1 MDTTNHFIH
10 AEEQQELVCLVK
22 QGRSRGQSNFKVDED
37 IKLAS
42 SYAFVTTN
50 AAIGTDQDGATFW
63 EKIRVSF
70 VNRGGGAHR
79 TTVSLQNRFN
89 KVLQAE
95 VNKYIGILQSA
106 LREYHSGWVME
117 DYICDA
123 KKRYQLKFGKV
134 FKHDSVHLILKKY
147 LPKYEIV
154 VASCDARV
162 CRALFLLNKDQEE
175 RERGG
180 TQEGINANDEELEDG
195 SRDGVNKNHRSED
208 AFDSSSLVTPRP
220 SVGKKKAKLMA
231 FADRRHAALV
241 LIGDKG
247 QETSS
252 NAAAKV
258 EFDNHGAT
266 KNNARNDSLIRLA
279 AAAEAKNVLVQEQ
292 LMFQLFKQNPNSA
305 QSKAY
310 FFAMSERYTSELK
323 KLVPT
328 STSTST
334 SAITVTAVDRCAA
347 PAHPAPDDNEAEE
360 SFVTV
365 TGDFES
371 PMVHQDDNH
380 DTEERSSTSSED
392 IVHLL
397 VHHASGAGRCRA
409 SHAQLLSSP
418 PHAGVYDDADD
429 NSDKSFPPLPVK
441 QRLVDLLGG
450 QDHTN
455 NTDNHTEDEDD
466 TQLTTLSK

>member
-1 MDTTNHFIH
+1 MDDNRVIV
-10 AEEQQELVCLVK
+10 AEDEQQQELFLAK

-70 VNRGGGAHR
+70 VNRGGGAQR

-106 LREYHSGWVME
+106 LREYHSGWVMD

-180 TQEGINANDEELEDG
+180 TQEGINANGEEVEDG
-195 SRDGVNKNHRSED
+195 SRDGVNKNHRRED

-241 LIGDKG
+241 LIGDK
-247 QETSS
+247 ETSS

-292 LMFQLFKQNPNSA
+292 LMFQLFKQNPNSE

-310 FFAMSERYTSELK
+310 FFAMSQRYTSELK

-328 STSTST
+328 STSAST
-334 SAITVTAVDRCAA
+334 SAVTVTAVDHCAA

-360 SFVTV
+360 SFDTV

-380 DTEERSSTSSED
+380 DAEERSSTSSED
-392 IVHLL
+392 IVHLM

-409 SHAQLLSSP
+409 SNAQLLSSP

-429 NSDKSFPPLPVK
+429 NSDESFPSLPVT
-441 QRLVDLLGG
+441 QRLVALLGG

-466 TQLTTLSK
+466 TQLTTLSR